1 LRRLLRKY
9 RESKKIDNRKRYQSK
24 SPFRTK
30 KDPLEMKT
38 DIVFDASDIS
48 DIEKLIMS
56 DAYRN
61 LIDFFHKQD
70 LSKWINLPEIAVMG
84 DTSSGK
90 SLSYQILIY

>member
-1 LRRLLRKY
+1 
-9 RESKKIDNRKRYQSK
+9 
-24 SPFRTK
+24 
-30 KDPLEMKT
+30 
-38 DIVFDASDIS
+38 
-48 DIEKLIMS
+48 MS

-90 SLSYQILIY
+90 SSLLTQLSEIEFPSDKDITTRCPMRLRMEKN